1 VSGRPAPSGTGRA
14 RRLWYGMMCAGGFA
28 FGLLGDRRPFGS
40 DMLAHP
46 LVVFFAAVG
55 LALLILR
62 IALARPV
69 PQVISERD
77 LLLGCLA
84 GAAAFLTAN
93 WIAATFMPV
102 PARAR
107 F

>member
-1 VSGRPAPSGTGRA
+1 VSGRLARPFEERA
-14 RRLWYGMMCAGGFA
+14 RRLWYGLVCAGGFA
-28 FGLLGDRRPFGS
+28 FGLLGDRRPFGT

-46 LVVFFAAVG
+46 LVMFFAVVG
-55 LALLILR
+55 VALLLLR
-62 IALARPV
+62 VVLARPV

-84 GAAAFLTAN
+84 GAAAFLAAN
-93 WIAATFMPV
+93 WLAATFMPV